1 MGRKNSENQTKG
13 VYYLAFKSRIM
24 ENIFRQNKSEPQSY
38 NLEEF
43 ELTIRGKGNIEEA
56 LSAGSA
62 LSALGSI
69 KEYLR
74 GIEKWRDWEGKND
87 AYELIVEIRE
97 GVNEII
103 SDLNLSI

>member
-1 MGRKNSENQTKG
+1 
-13 VYYLAFKSRIM
+13 M
-24 ENIFRQNKSEPQSY
+24 ED
-38 NLEEF
+38 F
-43 ELTIRGKGNIEEA
+43 ELTIRGKENIEEA
-56 LSAGSA
+56 LQASNA

-74 GIEKWRDWEGKND
+74 GIEKWRDWENKND

-103 SDLNLSI
+103 NDLKLDI